1 MSASADYLRELDASR
16 LGDAVLSIS
25 LSDKPETFRL
35 EIFKYDVDSAGNKC
49 RVSSNIYA
57 SRFQAR
63 FQHGNHA
70 VRKANCYHPIFDVPA
85 TDYTY
90 YLLKAWTG
98 KKEWETHALKKFA
111 RMKLQ
116 EEALDKNAE
125 IVAKFF
131 ATREEFGIG
140 DPRVF
145 IPTDE
150 WHNSHDE
157 YLKNTHQIEL
167 ADYQKVAAYCAC
179 QSKFYGLLLDPG
191 LGKTAIMIRKMD
203 HVIEHL
209 DRPARILILCPKPIR
224 NNWTNEI
231 GVFSRNAPHILT
243 LQGTSNTDRF
253 VNFLTQATAR
263 PNQAS
268 SICLITGY
276 ESFVQTPHLHD
287 FEWDLVL
294 IDESHNFAN
303 PSTKRVKTI
312 LAMNTKFANTV
323 IATGT
328 HFRNTPFDNYAQFE
342 LFGKYQ
348 SGFSSLEKYK
358 SFFGEYN
365 AINHYTG
372 FRELTGFQN
381 IPLLRERI
389 ARRCMVLKKEV
400 ALPSMPKKTYRI
412 ATCEMEAEQKKIYFQ
427 LLTQLAAEIESYAG
441 PNESMTVNNVLT
453 QMLRLH
459 QITSGI
465 ATTDSGLVNRIDPNP
480 KLELLV
486 SELCGYSN
494 GDGEVDGVLSDK
506 NQKAIVWCAFVPN
519 LRMIQERLNIE
530 GVQSVIYHGGMT
542 SEEKDKAVNE
552 FNCNPNCRVFIGIA
566 QSGGVGL
573 NLVGFDPY
581 NPSAYTTNCTHS
593 FRYSMNWSQV
603 VRQQSDDR
611 AHRKITRVPV
621 QIVDLLI
628 PGTIDFEIYERVQGK
643 IRMAESLSDV
653 KEILTSILKNLP
665 EVQRLFNT

>member
-1 MSASADYLRELDASR
+1 MSASSDYLRPLDASR
-16 LGDAVLSIS
+16 LGDAILSVS
-25 LSDKPETFRL
+25 LSEKPETFVL
-35 EIFKYDVDSAGNKC
+35 EVFRYDTDSTGQKC
-49 RVSSNIYA
+49 RVTPNIYA
-57 SRFQAR
+57 SRFQQR
-63 FQHGNHA
+63 FQHGSHA
-70 VRKANCYHPIFDVPA
+70 IRKANCYHPIFEVPA

-90 YLLKAWTG
+90 YLLSAWTG
-98 KKEWETHALKKFA
+98 KKEWDIHALKKMA
-111 RMKLQ
+111 KLKLL

-125 IVAKFF
+125 ITAKFLES
-131 ATREEFGIG
+131 RKEFGIG

-145 IPTDE
+145 IPRDD
-150 WHNSHDE
+150 WSDSHDSF
-157 YLKNTHQIEL
+157 LATKGIEL

-224 NNWTNEI
+224 RNWETEI
-231 GVFSRNAPHILT
+231 AQFSRNTPHVLS

-253 VNFLTQATAR
+253 VNFVTSVSAR
-263 PNQAS
+263 PSQAS

-276 ESFVQTPHLHD
+276 ESFVQTPHIHD

-303 PSTKRVKTI
+303 PQTKRVKTI
-312 LAMNTKFANTV
+312 LSMNTKFANTV

-365 AINHYTG
+365 ATNHYTG
-372 FRELTGFQN
+372 FRQLTGFQN

-389 ARRCMVLKKEV
+389 ARRCFVMKKEE
-400 ALPSMPKKTYRI
+400 ALPSMPKKTYRL
-412 ATCEMEAEQKKIYFQ
+412 AYCEMAEEQKKIYFD
-427 LLTQLAAEIESYAG
+427 LLIKLSAELDQYAG

-459 QITSGI
+459 QVTSGF
-465 ATTDSGLVNRIDPNP
+465 ATADSGLINRVDPNP
-480 KLELLV
+480 KLEMLV

-494 GDGEVDGVLSDK
+494 GDGEVDGVLSDP
-506 NQKAIVWCAFVPN
+506 NQKAIVWCAFLPN
-519 LRMIQERLNIE
+519 LEMIRQRLALEGIE
-530 GVQSVIYHGGMT
+530 AVVYHG
-542 SEEKDKAVNE
+542 SLSQEQKDKAIQE
-552 FNCNPNCRVFIGIA
+552 FNCNPRCRVFIGIA

-581 NPSAYTTNCTHS
+581 NPSAYTTNCTHV

-621 QIVDLLI
+621 QIVDMLI
-628 PGTIDFEIYERVQGK
+628 PGTIDVEIYERVQGK
-643 IRMAESLSDV
+643 IRMAESLQDV
-653 KEILTSILKNLP
+653 KEILKTILENLP
-665 EVQRLFNT
+665 EFQKLLRQS